1 MLLPGLVDFD
11 SRHDVNMPEISDT
24 YRESLSRLVLL
35 QENGVTHF
43 YGGPL
48 DLDDDK
54 NAWLSPIE
62 VEMVRVFL
70 TSSSYM

>member
-1 MLLPGLVDFD
+1 MSSEVLLPGLVEFD
-11 SRHDVNMPEISDT
+11 ARHDSNMPEISDT

-48 DLDDDK
+48 DLDMIK
-54 NAWLSPIE
+54 KHGSAQ
-62 VEMVRVFL
+62 
-70 TSSSYM
+70 